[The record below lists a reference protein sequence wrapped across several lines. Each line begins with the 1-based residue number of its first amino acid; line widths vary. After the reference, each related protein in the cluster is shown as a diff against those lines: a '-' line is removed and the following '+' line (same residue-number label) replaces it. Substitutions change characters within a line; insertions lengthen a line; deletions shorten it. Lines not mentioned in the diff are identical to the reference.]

1 MKNNVQS
8 VESPMNNVVEYAHS
22 TTMYIR
28 ELEL

>member
-22 TTMYIR
+22 TMYIR